1 MRKVFPLRNLTMP
14 IPSSCISKS
23 FPFPFGLK
31 TKLPASINADPL
43 SWLINADV
51 SVKTDEIPVDLIAWL
66 PLWQQTML
74 LLFRVESLPCLKPDT
89 LTTLLDAMEMEE
101 LREKASIAAEGKL
114 VKKDAG

>member
-14 IPSSCISKS
+14 IPSSCISNS
-23 FPFPFGLK
+23 FPFGLK

-51 SVKTDEIPVDLIAWL
+51 SVKTEEIPVDLIAWL
-66 PLWQQTML
+66 PLWQLIML
-74 LLFRVESLPCLKPDT
+74 LLFRVESLPC